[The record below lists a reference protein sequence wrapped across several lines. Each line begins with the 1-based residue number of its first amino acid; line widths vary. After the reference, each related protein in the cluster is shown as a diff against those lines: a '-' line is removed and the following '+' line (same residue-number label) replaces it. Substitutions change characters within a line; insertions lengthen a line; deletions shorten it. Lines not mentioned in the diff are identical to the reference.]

1 MAAWRVDETWR
12 GRLAAFPVLGVG
24 RLGPR
29 LSAAAAFVPEGA
41 CVADVGADH
50 GRLGAELLRAG
61 RVRRVVAVDRSESAL
76 RGASEALAPWLER
89 GRAAGTEARA
99 AVALGDGLEAPG
111 ADGCDCAV
119 LAGLGGKA
127 IAGIVERAAA
137 SGALS
142 ARVVA
147 QPLTGHHLV
156 REALARAGR
165 GIVDERLD
173 LDGDR
178 VVLTMAADAA
188 SAVPA
193 AFDPHS
199 PIQLELRAARTE
211 RDRAF
216 LDGWLAAQGA
226 WLESARRGGPRAA
239 AVRAALAR
247 RGGGGT

>member
-1 MAAWRVDETWR
+1 VAAWRVDGAWR
-12 GRLAAFPVLGVG
+12 ARLERFAAPRVG

-29 LSAAAAFVPEGA
+29 LSAVAGCVPAGSA
-41 CVADVGADH
+41 VADVGADH

-61 RVRRVVAVDRSESAL
+61 LARRVVAIDRSEAAL
-76 RGASEALAPWLER
+76 AGAAAALAPWRDR
-89 GRAAGTEARA
+89 GGS
-99 AVALGDGLEAPG
+99 VALGDGLEAPG
-111 ADGCDCAV
+111 AKGCDCAV

-137 SGALS
+137 AGALPQ
-142 ARVVA
+142 RVVA

-156 REALARAGR
+156 RDALARAGR

-188 SAVPA
+188 AAVPA

-199 PIQLELRAARTE
+199 PIRLEMRAAESE

-216 LDGWLAAQGA
+216 LDGWLAAQEA

-247 RGGGGT
+247 RGGSRP